1 MPWTDLTVQLVT
13 GDGASAVQI
22 SDDPNWTFER
32 LTSVHVRA
40 QPEIVSVCLSC
51 AAVGPA
57 DEAKATSTSSAPVV
71 VNAGVVTVPVPST
84 ETVLSTVRAAGV
96 PGPEE
101 TTSET
106 ELPVGT
112 DAPAEGV

>member
-1 MPWTDLTVQLVT
+1 MPWTDFTVPFTT
-13 GDGASAVQI
+13 GDEAFAIQI
-22 SDDPNWTFER
+22 SDEPNWVLER
-32 LTSVHVRA
+32 LTSVHGMP

-57 DEAKATSTSSAPVV
+57 DAANATSSSSGPVV
-71 VNAGVVTVPVPST
+71 LKVGVVTVPVPSID
-84 ETVLSTVRAAGV
+84 TVLSTVRAAGV
-96 PGPEE
+96 PDPEE

-112 DAPAEGV
+112 DAPAVGV